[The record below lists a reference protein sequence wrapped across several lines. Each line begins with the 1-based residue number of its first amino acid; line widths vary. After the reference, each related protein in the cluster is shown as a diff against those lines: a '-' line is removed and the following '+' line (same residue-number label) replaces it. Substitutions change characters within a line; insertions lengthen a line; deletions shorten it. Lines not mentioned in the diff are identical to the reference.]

1 MTTPPGERS
10 PYINPQILTQAPTG
24 ISWNTIPF
32 GSQVTAEQRQAE
44 AYNICERATA
54 LADGYCNQTIRAT
67 VDTEFMQG
75 PDYYVT
81 VQQST
86 GNIRLILSR
95 WPVLAINAV
104 SVSPN
109 IFPRSFTSLPANFW
123 QPEYPSIDVFGSSAP
138 SGSAQGGQAII
149 ISPQA
154 GGGWW
159 LGRNGFLFQVQY
171 VSGWPHTALTA
182 NANVGDSVLQVDDCS
197 GWGITSLTG
206 TTSAR
211 GIMYDNQQEA
221 VVVTAASQVAGP
233 GTLTLSAP
241 LTFGHESSVLVSA
254 IPQSIQWACVLMATS
269 IALTRGA
276 TATSVHSIPGGA
288 VAPGMKSPDQLMTE
302 AELALHS
309 YKRVI

>member
-1 MTTPPGERS
+1 VTTPPGERS

-32 GSQVTAEQRQAE
+32 GTQVTAEQRAAE

-54 LADGYCNQTIRAT
+54 LADGYCNQTLRAT
-67 VDTEFMQG
+67 LDTEFMQG
-75 PDYYVT
+75 PDFYVT
-81 VQQST
+81 QQPAT
-86 GNIRLILSR
+86 GNMRLILSR
-95 WPVLAINAV
+95 WPVLGINAV
-104 SVSPN
+104 QVSPN
-109 IFPRSFTSLPANFW
+109 LFPRSFTSLPLNFW

-149 ISPQA
+149 ISGQA
-154 GGGWW
+154 GGGWV
-159 LGRNGFLFQVQY
+159 LGRNGYLFQVQY
-171 VSGWPHTALTA
+171 VSGWPHCGLTA
-182 NANVGDSVLQVDDCS
+182 ASNVGDSSLQVDDCS

-211 GIMYDNQQEA
+211 GILYDNQQEA
-221 VVVTAASQVAGP
+221 VVVTAATVTAGP

-241 LTFGHESSVLVSA
+241 LTYSHEQSVLLSA
-254 IPQSIQWACVLMATS
+254 LPQSIQWACVLMATS

-276 TATSVHSIPGGA
+276 TATTVHTVSPGSS
-288 VAPGMKSPDQLMTE
+288 APGMKSPDQLMTE